1 MPSLSFDSMAALYEA
16 TRTVDGASLD
26 SALDFLVERFP
37 PSRFGRVLD
46 PGIGTGRIAIPLA
59 AHGYRVTGVD
69 ISEEM
74 LSYLAKRLAEEP
86 RSIAVDFHRG
96 DVTRLAFPD
105 ATFDMALV
113 VHLFYFIADW
123 RRAADEIART
133 VRPGGAIVL
142 MHTGTGM
149 EVPALN
155 EHYVQF
161 CAERGCPIRPVGV
174 ANTQEVLDYYAGRGL
189 SAELVRGRW
198 QWTARIRLDEA
209 LGHMRAR
216 AYSFTTIAPDDVHN
230 AAMLALEEAA
240 VSEHGALTA
249 SVEVANEVRMAVIHV
264 GQVIRN
270 NGL

>member
-69 ISEEM
+69 ISGEM

-123 RRAADEIART
+123 RRAAGEIART

-155 EHYVQF
+155 ERLH
-161 CAERGCPIRPVGV
+161 A
-174 ANTQEVLDYYAGRGL
+174 VLRRARLPHPPGR
-189 SAELVRGRW
+189 RGRHAGGPRLLRRPRPHRRTGARALAVDGAH
-198 QWTARIRLDEA
+198 TAR
-209 LGHMRAR
+209 
-216 AYSFTTIAPDDVHN
+216 
-230 AAMLALEEAA
+230 
-240 VSEHGALTA
+240 
-249 SVEVANEVRMAVIHV
+249 
-264 GQVIRN
+264 
-270 NGL
+270 

>member
-1 MPSLSFDSMAALYEA
+1 MSFDSMAALYEA

-37 PSRFGRVLD
+37 PSRYGQVLD

-59 AHGYRVTGVD
+59 ARGYHVTGVD

-74 LSYLAKRLAEEP
+74 LSYLSKRLAEEP
-86 RSIAVDFHRG
+86 RCIAVDFHRG
-96 DVTRLAFPD
+96 DITGLAFPD
-105 ATFDMALV
+105 GTFDMALV

-123 RRAADEIART
+123 RRAADEVARV

-155 EHYVQF
+155 ERYKQF
-161 CAERGCPIRPVGV
+161 CTERGCPIRPVGV
-174 ANTQEVLDYYAGRGL
+174 ASTQEVLNYYASRGL
-189 SAELVRGRW
+189 SAEQVRGRR
-198 QWTARIRLDEA
+198 QWTVRIRLDEA
-209 LGHMRAR
+209 LYYMRAR
-216 AYSFTTIAPDDVHN
+216 AYSFTTIAPDGVHKG
-230 AAMLALEEAA
+230 AMQALEEAA
-240 VSEHGALTA
+240 RSEHGTLTA
-249 SVEVANEVRMAVIHV
+249 SVEVANEVRLAVIQV
-264 GQVIRN
+264 AEVIRS